1 MNELHNQLIAEVA
14 RIIGLPII
22 PMQPTAVHDSKP
34 FPHLVQHGNGR
45 LFLDGQMFNPLG
57 NPAHFQ
63 LVEAW
68 LERSNLRYHHEYD
81 PRYQCHTFQI
91 EAGTYFVYDSRP
103 LAGCLALVNQFG
115 DGRLVDTYRN
125 ERIVDGIMRLT

>member
-1 MNELHNQLIAEVA
+1 MSKETKERLVAEVA

-45 LFLDGQMFNPLG
+45 LFLDGQLFDPLTQ
-57 NPAHFQ
+57 PAHFH

-68 LERSNLRYHHEYD
+68 LWGIGMNTTRD
-81 PRYQCHTFQI
+81 T
-91 EAGTYFVYDSRP
+91 RP
-103 LAGCLALVNQFG
+103 TPF
-115 DGRLVDTYRN
+115 RLNR
-125 ERIVDGIMRLT
+125 G